1 MGGVC
6 LRWVCFCRLVRYRC
20 CQKEGG
26 ALLVGV
32 RGGCIPSDHGCIPCH
47 GHVFLAWPWVKSQ
60 AAWKMAP
67 RASRSVRDRFYF
79 FSRLRPG
86 NALPHHT
93 LAWACGKRRAAESG
107 VFYHVTRQPHI
118 PSSPPQ
124 QHVGDQQLLR
134 FRTICLCAMAVCVQ
148 NSMGTGQQQIWAS
161 PLARCG
167 PRRMRL
173 PRPLLTS
180 RTRMIAAHRADRPG
194 IQSIAFATR

>member
-1 MGGVC
+1 MHSFRPRMHS
-6 LRWVCFCRLVRYRC
+6 LPR
-20 CQKEGG
+20 
-26 ALLVGV
+26 
-32 RGGCIPSDHGCIPCH
+32 PCIPCMAL
-47 GHVFLAWPWVKSQ
+47 GEIAGRLEDGPPRKQERSGSFL
-60 AAWKMAP
+60 
-67 RASRSVRDRFYF
+67 F
-79 FSRLRPG
+79 FLTLRPG